1 MNPPREE
8 GMRFRLRLTLAAF
21 VAIFAIPTLAV
32 ADDFYA
38 GKTLTITVGFPPGGG
53 FDANARLLARYIGRY
68 IPGNPSVIVM
78 NTPGAGSLTAVLR
91 LDVNLPTD
99 GTVIDTFNFGLIGNS
114 LLRPSEIKVDFR
126 NYAWIGSI
134 SEDVTTC
141 YVWHDGGPKSVAEM
155 KAAGHWKF
163 GAAGSGTSD
172 DINTKILQRIFGV
185 DLSEI
190 FGYNGSAD
198 LRLAIE
204 RGELDG
210 DCGTWSSIPEDWLKN
225 PKFHPLSRT
234 SSRVPEGMDPGVPYV
249 LDIAPNDEAKKLIR
263 FLVADGEIGRPF
275 VVSHAVPADRV
286 RILREAF
293 ARAVTDK
300 DFLAEAKSLRLP
312 VSPKAGEEAEKIVES
327 LYGTPAEIIDGARK
341 IVAD

>member
-1 MNPPREE
+1 
-8 GMRFRLRLTLAAF
+8 MRLGLRMALATFVATLAFPA
-21 VAIFAIPTLAV
+21 LAP
-32 ADDFYA
+32 ADDFYT
-38 GKTLTITVGFPPGGG
+38 GKTLTIMVGFPPGGG
-53 FDANARLLARYIGRY
+53 FDANARLLARYIGRH
-68 IPGNPSVIVM
+68 IPGNPAVIVM
-78 NTPGAGSLTAVLR
+78 NAPGAGSLTAVLR

-99 GTVIDTFNFGLIGNS
+99 GTVINIFNFGLIGNS

-126 NYAWIGSI
+126 NYAWIGSL

-155 KAAGHWKF
+155 KAMGHWKF

-172 DINTKILQRIFGV
+172 DINTKILQHIFGV
-185 DLSEI
+185 DLAEI

-210 DCGTWSSIPEDWLKN
+210 DCGTWSSIPEDWLTN

-234 SSRVPEGMDPGVPYV
+234 SPRVPEGMAPDVPYV
-249 LDIAPNDEAKKLIR
+249 VDIAPSDEARTLIR

-293 ARAVTDK
+293 TRAVTDP
-300 DFLAEAKSLRLP
+300 DFIAEAKSLRLP
-312 VSPKAGEEAEKIVES
+312 VSPKTGAEAEKIVES
-327 LYGTPAEIIDGARK
+327 LYAAPPEIVDGARK
-341 IVAD
+341 IAAE